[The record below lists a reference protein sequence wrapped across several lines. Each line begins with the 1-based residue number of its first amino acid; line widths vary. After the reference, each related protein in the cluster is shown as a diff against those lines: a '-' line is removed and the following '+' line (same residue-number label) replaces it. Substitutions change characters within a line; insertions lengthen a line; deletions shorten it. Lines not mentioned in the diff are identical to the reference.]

1 MATKPISI
9 RLDPSEIEYLD
20 TLVARDRAKL
30 ESLGMIGEVN
40 HATVLRAMIK
50 QFREANAP
58 KADPRQL
65 DIPSPVATPSK
76 ATKKKASK

>member
-65 DIPSPVATPSK
+65 DIPQPTP
-76 ATKKKASK
+76 AAKKKASK